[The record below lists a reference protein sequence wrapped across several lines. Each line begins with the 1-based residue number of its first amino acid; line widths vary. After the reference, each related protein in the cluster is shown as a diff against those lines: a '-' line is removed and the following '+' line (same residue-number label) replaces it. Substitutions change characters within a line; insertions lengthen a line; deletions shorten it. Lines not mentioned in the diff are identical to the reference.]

1 MYCQKCGTHTDG
13 KFCPNCGAPT
23 QEEKAETTLN
33 GQSVSTA
40 TQESVKKPKKKIPT
54 WGKIAIAMVAVWI
67 LLFAIFQ
74 EFGMSLIN

>member
-13 KFCPNCGAPT
+13 KFCPNCGALPRR
-23 QEEKAETTLN
+23 KAETTLN

-54 WGKIAIAMVAVWI
+54 WGKIAIAWWQYGYYY
-67 LLFAIFQ
+67 LPYFRNS
-74 EFGMSLIN
+74 E